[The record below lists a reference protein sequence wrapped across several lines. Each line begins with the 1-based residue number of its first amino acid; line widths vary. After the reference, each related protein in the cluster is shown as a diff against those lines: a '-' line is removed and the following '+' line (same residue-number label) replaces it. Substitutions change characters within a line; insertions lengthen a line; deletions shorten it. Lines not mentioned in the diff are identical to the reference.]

1 MLNKNNKE
9 NLTEPAKTQSF
20 INYLVDID
28 DIIWMEAGWDSDD
41 ESIDSFAYLLYE
53 IHSGKLMADSI
64 EFIKS
69 QCSTAE
75 QKQQYR
81 KLLVRLND
89 LFFADEEELVRTEKP
104 VVSPTQVFSE

>member
-1 MLNKNNKE
+1 MLNKNNAE

-53 IHSGKLMADSI
+53 IHSGKLMTDSI

-69 QCSTAE
+69 QCSTIE
-75 QKQQYR
+75 QKEQYR
-81 KLLVRLND
+81 KLLVKLND
-89 LFFADEEELVRTEKP
+89 LFFVEDEEFVHTEGP
-104 VVSPTQVFSE
+104 VVSPTQVFPQ